1 MSLRE
6 DLMQD
11 MKDAMRAHDSLRLGT
26 IRFLLAQI
34 KNVEIDN
41 GPQSEAQLQDVVRKQ
56 IKQMKEAVVEY
67 DKGGRSDLSEE
78 ENKKIAVLQKYL
90 PQMMS
95 QEELVAIVEKV
106 IAANPGMPM
115 GQVIG
120 AVKQETKGLA
130 DGGDIAAVVKQKL
143 TA

>member
-1 MSLRE
+1 MPLRD

-26 IRFLLAQI
+26 IRFLLSQI
-34 KNVEIDN
+34 KNVEIDS
-41 GPQSEAQLQDVVRKQ
+41 GAQTDAQVQDIVRKQ

-67 DKGGRSDLSEE
+67 EKGGRTDLTEE

-90 PQMMS
+90 PQMMAR
-95 QEELVAIVEKV
+95 EAVVAIVEKV
-106 IAANPGMPM
+106 IAANPGMQM

-120 AVKQETKGLA
+120 AVKQETQGLA
-130 DGGDIAAVVKQKL
+130 DGSEIAAIVKEKL